1 MPSSLPWVALCE
13 RIQAALAAA
22 EQAVAVVVGPRST
35 VVPDAIVV
43 RPAEPWISRGAAGR
57 PARFTSH
64 LERYAAVC
72 AVRVAD
78 ADSALVRLYA
88 MARAVLAAA
97 AADGWDWET
106 TGAVQLDATTD
117 TPLLVVVVALTYQA

>member
-13 RIQAALAAA
+13 RISQALAAA

-35 VVPDAIVV
+35 VVPDAILV
-43 RPAEPWISRGAAGR
+43 RPAEPWMSKGAAGR
-57 PARFTSH
+57 PARFSGL

-78 ADSALVRLYA
+78 PDSALVRLYA
-88 MARAVLAAA
+88 MAQAVCRAASAE
-97 AADGWDWET
+97 GWDWET